1 LDLVVKHGKLENLEN
16 PMEFNGKIIKMG
28 SCFIAIADYRIIF
41 LSQEIEDDNETAPHF
56 DDFPIKLHRIFQIF
70 QLAMFDYQ
78 IQNEPT

>member
-41 LSQEIEDDNETAPHF
+41 LSQEIEDDSS
-56 DDFPIKLHRIFQIF
+56 
-70 QLAMFDYQ
+70 
-78 IQNEPT
+78 